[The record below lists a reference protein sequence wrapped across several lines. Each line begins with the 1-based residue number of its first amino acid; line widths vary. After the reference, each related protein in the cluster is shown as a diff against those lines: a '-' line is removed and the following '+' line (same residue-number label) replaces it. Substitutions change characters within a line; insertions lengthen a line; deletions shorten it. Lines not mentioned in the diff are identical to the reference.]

1 MTIINMWKALK
12 IILPIY
18 SHRNFDTDSTIM
30 PLVRASFHFQSIIP
44 RSQRAMYFCQQWIRG
59 CHSHI
64 AVATGDYLCSLL
76 LFGLHNCSVIF
87 CLNSRDEALSFAVI
101 AMLQHLCVLWP
112 SSGFC
117 QIGSREYNGQNMVI
131 ASAIFSSMEK
141 LNGTS
146 LICTYFHVRYN
157 LTKLLLICCL

>member
-1 MTIINMWKALK
+1 MESSENNTSYLFPQKLWYRQHNNAIGESK
-12 IILPIY
+12 
-18 SHRNFDTDSTIM
+18 F
-30 PLVRASFHFQSIIP
+30 SFPKHYPP

-112 SSGFC
+112 SSGIC

-131 ASAIFSSMEK
+131 TSAIFSSMEK